1 MLIRTQLSAC
11 ISRSLSSIS
20 PTTSTLE
27 DVASNHRG
35 LARVVLKKGKAK
47 IFMGGNPMV
56 YSGAVDRIK
65 GRPAPK
71 TGDMVLVSDGS
82 ENPIGWGLYNSVS
95 MYCVRLM
102 QLEQDATR
110 DPSCI
115 LNMENLLQKRFSA
128 AIDLRTSLGLPSA
141 DTNVYRLI
149 NSEGDRLSGLIVD
162 VFGEVA
168 VIASSAAWVEKYRQ
182 QIESLVSQVSGIR
195 HTWWRA
201 SVDILKE
208 EGLQVEQNHSPVAQK
223 FKVVENGVHYQ
234 VSPEGQK
241 TGFYADQ
248 RENRRLISSLSKDK
262 NVLDL
267 CCYTGGFSLGAL
279 LGGAH
284 HVTGVDS
291 SMAAIELAN
300 ENIILNNLD
309 HERISFVKEDVNE
322 FMKQALLRNEEWDL
336 VILDP
341 PKFAPRKKV
350 LQSARGMYRNL
361 NSLAMQV
368 TKRGGLLMTC
378 SCSSAMTQ
386 SRLFI
391 PTLQGAASMSGR
403 RIGVLRQGGAGCDH
417 PINPSYPEGEYLTN
431 VLLSLS

>member
-1 MLIRTQLSAC
+1 
-11 ISRSLSSIS
+11 
-20 PTTSTLE
+20 
-27 DVASNHRG
+27 
-35 LARVVLKKGKAK
+35 
-47 IFMGGNPMV
+47 MGGNPMV

-128 AIDLRTSLGLPSA
+128 AMDLRTSLGLPSA

-195 HTWWRA
+195 HTWWRS

-208 EGLQVEQNHSPVAQK
+208 EGLQVEQSHSPVAQK
-223 FKVVENGVHYQ
+223 FKVVENGVYYQ

-262 NVLDL
+262 KVLDL

-291 SMAAIELAN
+291 SMSAIELAN
-300 ENIILNNLD
+300 ENIHLNNLD

-336 VILDP
+336 
-341 PKFAPRKKV
+341 
-350 LQSARGMYRNL
+350 
-361 NSLAMQV
+361 
-368 TKRGGLLMTC
+368 
-378 SCSSAMTQ
+378 
-386 SRLFI
+386 
-391 PTLQGAASMSGR
+391 GAASMSGR

-431 VLLSLS
+431 ILLSLS